1 MGYIVKV
8 YTMSILNTMDH
19 HKNYGRL
26 LLMFVLHLIAMYV
39 LMYAM
44 VDAFGNIHPNH
55 NQFYMAALMAA
66 PMVVL
71 ELLIMGSMYPKKRQN
86 VGIIAVGVFLL
97 VCSFIFIRQQVAI
110 GDEQFLKSMI
120 PHHAGAILMCEK
132 AHLEDPQIKE
142 LCGNILSGQQTE
154 IEWMTTKLQSLE
166 RGSNQ

>member
-1 MGYIVKV
+1 MGYIVKS
-8 YTMSILNTMDH
+8 YARSILNTMDH

-44 VDAFGNIHPNH
+44 VDTFANIHPNH

-71 ELLIMGSMYPKKRQN
+71 ELLIMGSMYPKKRLN
-86 VGIIAVGVFLL
+86 VGIIAVGVLLL
-97 VCSFIFIRQQVAI
+97 VCSFVFIRQQVAI

-142 LCGNILSGQQTE
+142 LCENILSGQQTE
-154 IEWMTTKLQSLE
+154 IEWMTSKLQSLE
-166 RGSNQ
+166 GGSNQ